1 MTRTLFFEI
10 TDRCNH
16 ACFYCCKS
24 FRGQPGITMN
34 SGALDKVLSL
44 PASGLA
50 LTTLAF
56 KPLQG
61 VVPARVGTGHQR
73 RGTLPRQGVGSLC
86 AGTGDRPRGDQHQLV
101 LLDA

>member
-44 PASGLA
+44 PA
-50 LTTLAF
+50 
-56 KPLQG
+56 
-61 VVPARVGTGHQR
+61 TGHQR

-86 AGTGDRPRGDQHQLV
+86 AGTGDRSRGDQHQLV

>member
-44 PASGLA
+44 PASGLVIS
-50 LTTLAF
+50 
-56 KPLQG
+56 G
-61 VVPARVGTGHQR
+61 G
-73 RGTLPRQGVGSLC
+73 GTLPRQGVGSLC

>member
-44 PASGLA
+44 PTS
-50 LTTLAF
+50 
-56 KPLQG
+56 
-61 VVPARVGTGHQR
+61 
-73 RGTLPRQGVGSLC
+73 
-86 AGTGDRPRGDQHQLV
+86 GDRKSV
-101 LLDA
+101 V

>member
-44 PASGLA
+44 PASGLVISGGEPS
-50 LTTLAF
+50 LA
-56 KPLQG
+56 KES
-61 VVPARVGTGHQR
+61 VAY
-73 RGTLPRQGVGSLC
+73 
-86 AGTGDRPRGDQHQLV
+86 V
-101 LLDA
+101 L

>member
-44 PASGLA
+44 PASGLVISG
-50 LTTLAF
+50 
-56 KPLQG
+56 G
-61 VVPARVGTGHQR
+61 V
-73 RGTLPRQGVGSLC
+73 SLC